1 MIAHTYKAGP
11 EAEDWMVRAE
21 CRHHDPELWFPVSRS
36 DKCVGRA
43 RNICRGLCPVMDECL
58 TYALRYDQWNGMWGG
73 LTDVERRHLPQEE
86 VDRALAGKP
95 RQRLPEAEDWE
106 YCGTLAGEIRHRR
119 RGEKV
124 CRACRD
130 AASRWKTDNQEKK
143 RSRA

>member
-1 MIAHTYKAGP
+1 
-11 EAEDWMVRAE
+11 MVRAE
-21 CRHHDPELWFPVSRS
+21 CRHHDPELWFPVSKS

-43 RNICRGLCPVMDECL
+43 RNICKGLCPVMDECL

-73 LTDVERRHLPQEE
+73 LTEIERRHLPPDE
-86 VDRALAGKP
+86 VARALAGKP

-106 YCGTLAGEIRHRR
+106 YCGTVAGEIRHRR

-130 AASRWKTDNQEKK
+130 AASRLKVDLALK
-143 RSRA
+143 RRNHA

>member
-1 MIAHTYKAGP
+1 
-11 EAEDWMVRAE
+11 MVRAE
-21 CRHHDPELWFPVSRS
+21 CRHHDPELWFPVSKS

-106 YCGTLAGEIRHRR
+106 YCGTVAGEIRHRR

-130 AASRWKTDNQEKK
+130 AASRLKVDLAMK
-143 RSRA
+143 RRNA